1 MTETSQARFSRA
13 CAWCTRILIDG
24 VWVSAPRPEG
34 KVSDGICPE
43 CEAKVRAEY
52 GIPSRAA

>member
-1 MTETSQARFSRA
+1 MNQAITA
-13 CAWCTRILIDG
+13 KTCAWCQRVLMQG